1 MHSSDMQTAGED
13 RDPGRSLRA
22 ALARTSGAILR
33 ARERDP
39 LLWDICRICVEHGA
53 ARLAYVAL
61 VDGASVRP
69 VAWAGAAEAFLRD
82 LVLSLDPSAPEGR
95 GPIATAVRTGK
106 PCIVNDFFADARTAP
121 WHERARA
128 LGSQATAAFPLRDG
142 TGVVGVLSLH
152 SDRRDYFDADVVA
165 AIGAMADDLSFALHN
180 IEREAARAGA
190 MRDAEAGYER
200 FQKIFHA
207 SPIAT
212 VISTLDA
219 GRLLAV
225 NDAFCAFM
233 GHPRDALVGRSVREL
248 EAWPR
253 PADREAFVAALTRD
267 ARVRKQET
275 HITVASGEVRAVEL
289 SAELLDF
296 AGERCV
302 LAILNDV
309 TERRRYESR
318 IAFLATHDGL
328 TELPN
333 RTVMMDRIAQA
344 LQHARRAGTRTAVL
358 YIDLDR
364 FKVVNEALGQKGGDE
379 VLVEIAARLRRV
391 VRDDDTIARFSGDEF
406 VALIP
411 DLARLSDCYSLV
423 QRVLAALSAPL
434 DVAGRTL
441 RVLAS
446 VGISVSPADGDG
458 AEALLRNAEAAMQRA
473 KSVGPGGAQ
482 FYTTEMSAELRRLAE
497 LESQLSGAL
506 GAGQLC
512 LVYQPKVELA
522 RGTIAGVEAL
532 LRWNHPDLGTVPP
545 ATFIPVAEE
554 AGTIVPIGEWVLQS
568 ACAQNMAWQ
577 AAGLPALPISV
588 NVSAVQFVQ
597 PDLVA
602 AVADTLQATGM
613 PGHLLELEITET
625 VVARNAGRMMD
636 IMSLLRE
643 LGVRFS
649 IDDFGTGYSSLG
661 YLKRFQ
667 LDRLKIDQSF
677 VRNVDTDPGDAAIAR
692 AVISLARSLQLEVT
706 AEGVEN
712 QAQCEFMRRHTC
724 DEIQGFYFS
733 QPVGPDAIA
742 HMLREGRRLH

>member
-1 MHSSDMQTAGED
+1 MPIVGED
-13 RDPGRSLRA
+13 DPGRSLRE
-22 ALARTSGAILR
+22 ALSRTSGAILR

-39 LLWDICRICVEHGA
+39 LLWDVCRICVEQGA
-53 ARLAYVAL
+53 AKLAYVAL
-61 VDGASVRP
+61 VDGGVARP
-69 VAWAGAAEAFLRD
+69 IAWAGASVAFLRD
-82 LVLSLDPSAPEGR
+82 LVIPVDPAQPEGG
-95 GPIATAVRTGK
+95 GPIATAVLSGK
-106 PCIVNDFFADARTAP
+106 PYITNDLFADARTAP

-142 TGVVGVLSLH
+142 GGVVGVLSLH
-152 SDRRDYFDADVVA
+152 AERRGYFDASVVA
-165 AIGAMADDLSFALHN
+165 AIEGMADDLSFALHN
-180 IEREAARAGA
+180 IDREAARADA
-190 MRDAEAGYER
+190 MRAAEAGYER

-207 SPIAT
+207 SPMAT
-212 VISTLDA
+212 AISTVEE

-233 GHPRDALVGRSVREL
+233 GHPRAALLGRSVREL
-248 EAWPR
+248 EVWPR
-253 PADREAFVAALTRD
+253 GSERDEFVAALTRD
-267 ARVRKQET
+267 GHLRNLET
-275 HITVASGEVRAVEL
+275 RMRVASGELRDVET

-296 AGERCV
+296 AGERCI

-309 TERRRYESR
+309 TERRRFESR
-318 IAFLATHDGL
+318 IEFLATHDGL

-344 LQHARRAGTRTAVL
+344 LQHARRASTRVAVL

-379 VLVEIAARLRRV
+379 VLVEIAGRLRRV
-391 VRDDDTIARFSGDEF
+391 VRDGDTVARFSGDEF
-406 VALIP
+406 VALVP
-411 DLARLSDCYSLV
+411 DLERLSDCFNLV
-423 QRVLAALSAPL
+423 QRVLAALAAPL

-441 RVLAS
+441 HILAS
-446 VGISVSPADGDG
+446 VGISVFPADGDA
-458 AEALLRNAEAAMQRA
+458 AETLLRNAEAAMQRA
-473 KSVGPGGAQ
+473 KRTGPGGAQ

-497 LESQLSGAL
+497 LEAQLSGAL
-506 GAGQLC
+506 AGGQLR

-532 LRWNHPDLGTVPP
+532 LRWEHPQLGVVPP

-554 AGTIVPIGEWVLQS
+554 AGTIVPIGAWVLRS

-577 AAGLPALPISV
+577 AAGLPALPIAV

-602 AVADTLQATGM
+602 AVADTLHATGM

-649 IDDFGTGYSSLG
+649 IDDFGTGYSNLG

-667 LDRLKIDQSF
+667 LDRLKTDQSF

-712 QAQCEFMRRHTC
+712 AAQCDFMRRHTC

-733 QPVGPDAIA
+733 QPVGADALA

>member
-1 MHSSDMQTAGED
+1 MPIVGEP
-13 RDPGRSLRA
+13 DPGRSLRE

-39 LLWDICRICVEHGA
+39 LLWDVCRICVEEGA

-61 VDGASVRP
+61 VDGAVARP
-69 VAWAGAAEAFLRD
+69 VAWAGASEAFLRD
-82 LVLSLDPSAPEGR
+82 LVIPLDPAHAEGR
-95 GPIATAVRTGK
+95 GPIATAILAGEPYVA
-106 PCIVNDFFADARTAP
+106 NDLFADAATTP
-121 WHERARA
+121 WHDRART

-142 TGVVGVLSLH
+142 GRVVGALSLH
-152 SDRRDYFDADVVA
+152 ADRPGYFDDAVIGVLAGVA
-165 AIGAMADDLSFALHN
+165 EDLSFALHN
-180 IEREAARAGA
+180 IERETARAHA
-190 MRDAEAGYER
+190 MRQAEAGYER

-207 SPIAT
+207 SPVAT
-212 VISTLDA
+212 AISTLDD

-225 NDAFCAFM
+225 NDAFCALI
-233 GHPRDALVGRSVREL
+233 GHSRETLISRSVRDL
-248 EAWPR
+248 GVWP
-253 PADREAFVAALTRD
+253 PGSDRDDLLASLARD
-267 ARVRKQET
+267 GRVREMPARMR
-275 HITVASGEVRAVEL
+275 VASGELRDVEI
-289 SAELLDF
+289 SAELFDF
-296 AGERCV
+296 AGERCI
-302 LAILNDV
+302 LKILNDV
-309 TERRRYESR
+309 TERRRFESR
-318 IAFLATHDGL
+318 IEFLATHDGL

-333 RTVMMDRIAQA
+333 RTVMMDRVAQA
-344 LQHARRAGTRTAVL
+344 LQHARRTGTRVAVL

-391 VRDDDTIARFSGDEF
+391 MREGDTVARFSGDEF
-406 VALIP
+406 VALVP
-411 DLARLSDCYSLV
+411 DLERLSDCYTLV
-423 QRVLAALSAPL
+423 QRVLAALFAPL

-441 RVLAS
+441 HVLAS
-446 VGISVSPADGDG
+446 VGISVFPADGDG
-458 AEALLRNAEAAMQRA
+458 VETLLRNAEAAMQRA
-473 KSVGPGGAQ
+473 KGGGPGGAQ
-482 FYTTEMSAELRRLAE
+482 FYTAEMSAELRRLAE
-497 LESQLSGAL
+497 LEARLSGAL
-506 GAGQLC
+506 AAGQLR

-532 LRWNHPDLGTVPP
+532 LRWEHPDLGVVPP

-554 AGTIVPIGEWVLQS
+554 AGTIVPIGAWVLRT

-588 NVSAVQFVQ
+588 NVSAAQFVQ

-602 AVADTLQATGM
+602 AVADTLHATGM

-649 IDDFGTGYSSLG
+649 IDDFGTGYSNLG

-712 QAQCEFMRRHTC
+712 AAQCDFMRLHTC

-733 QPVGPDAIA
+733 QPVGADALA